1 MPHMSDRRERITGLS
16 FLGLWLGM
24 LGAGL
29 ALMTALFH
37 GVGVLVASALS
48 FLSR

>member
-1 MPHMSDRRERITGLS
+1 MPHHSDRRERTTGMS

-29 ALMTALFH
+29 VLMTALFH
-37 GVGVLVASALS
+37 GVGAVVAALL
-48 FLSR
+48 FWLF